1 MTWPA
6 ALPVAALRVMRTAA
20 GRRALQVAVVV
31 GGLFALGFLCG
42 EQAHA
47 AEGAPVVSSSEVVS
61 AVSTDSA
68 VGVRS
73 LTDGTVGRPAN
84 APVAPSGH
92 QAASAAE
99 PKPDTPAEPKPTPP
113 ATPAPADAKP
123 DATAPAQASVST
135 ALNDVTGAVGAVEQ
149 QVVGTVKGVPG
160 KVGPVGD
167 LVETVT
173 EGLGKA
179 TAQIPPLSSL
189 PSFPTLP
196 SLPTSPGLP
205 VLPGQ
210 TLPAPVTQPGS
221 AGQSSTGGGS
231 SGGHDGAAGAE
242 ASGTAYGPR
251 FGTEFDAVHNLTQ
264 SGGHQ
269 ATGPRT
275 APAHPAPDG
284 DPTGALGSPSAVDN
298 GTQRHGDGHAVA
310 LNHRAP
316 LRLLPG
322 AAARAA
328 AAETRDRHRDI
339 PVSPA

>member
-1 MTWPA
+1 
-6 ALPVAALRVMRTAA
+6 MRTAV
-20 GRRALQVAVVV
+20 GRRALRVAVVV

-47 AEGAPVVSSSEVVS
+47 AEEAPVVSSSAAVS

-73 LTDGTVGRPAN
+73 LTDSTVGRLVN
-84 APVAPSGH
+84 VPVAPSGH
-92 QAASAAE
+92 RAAPAAK
-99 PKPDTPAEPKPTPP
+99 PKPDAPATPKPTPP
-113 ATPAPADAKP
+113 ATPAPAEAEP
-123 DATAPAQASVST
+123 DAAVPAQASVST
-135 ALNDVTGAVGAVEQ
+135 TLNHVTGAVGAVGQ
-149 QVVGTVKGVPG
+149 QVVGTVNSVPG

-173 EGLGKA
+173 EDLGKA

-189 PSFPTLP
+189 PTVPELPSLPSFPTLP
-196 SLPTSPGLP
+196 SLPTTPGFP

-210 TLPAPVTQPGS
+210 TLPAPVPQPGS
-221 AGQSSTGGGS
+221 AVQSSTHGGTSGS
-231 SGGHDGAAGAE
+231 RDGAAGAE

-251 FGTEFDAVHNLTQ
+251 FGTESDAVHNLAQ
-264 SGGHQ
+264 GGGHR

-298 GTQRHGDGHAVA
+298 ATSRHGDGHAVA

-316 LRLLPG
+316 LRLVAG

-328 AAETRDRHRDI
+328 AAETRDRYRDI